1 MTAKTTVCA
10 AFAVLTGVIVSASA
24 GDYYD
29 KEATNVWFA
38 VYAGAAT
45 PSTDSKW
52 TKPSD
57 ATAEVNT
64 VNDRIVIDTE
74 INDPLVYTPGGT
86 SGEIVE
92 VKAHIVVSPYS
103 ETPDAI
109 SEAQAALTTVTNETT
124 ESLGW
129 YGLVRGD
136 DGAEWVTLTGN
147 TPTAGAE
154 YDIMITLDNRA
165 EQKRIRYSVKGSGD
179 SEYTPLTSG
188 GDPWLSNP
196 QTDKTSISSVAFAG
210 AGQFGDFSADKILN
224 NSASI
229 ASFSEIPGFDFT
241 GGSITATVS
250 LASGNYSDKTATLT
264 VVDFDGGTTK
274 TISGGAIGSDGGVS
288 WDLAD
293 QITSL
298 TPGGTYSYTITVKD
312 SSENVEATATGTFTA
327 ANWGADG
334 SWFSA
339 SVVNG
344 VVDYT
349 NGAWAATTLLPEPEI
364 TNSVAWSIYGDASF
378 GITDKTPGSNAVSRV
393 DTKYLF
399 DTFMS
404 TNSLQTLDD
413 AVSAIVAA
421 TNDLGTAAW
430 YVYTSSSGAWSALAG
445 VPSPA
450 AETEYVLRAEFDF
463 KSSTK
468 RVRYQISTD
477 GTSFTPMT
485 LNGAQWIGLAVQTKD
500 TLSSVDISGKGVLT
514 SIYATVAD
522 KSVARGHTSGTLYD
536 TLWAAVAAGEED
548 IDLLTNATLA
558 PSDITARK
566 RFQIL
571 DNGFEFKYDN
581 AASTKWWMY
590 KKNDYWYL
598 MKFGGT
604 FIFQ

>member
-10 AFAVLTGVIVSASA
+10 AFAVLTGVIISASA

-29 KEATNVWFA
+29 KEATNEWFTVDA
-38 VYAGAAT
+38 SEAT

-57 ATAEVNT
+57 GDVNVDTA
-64 VNDRIVIDTE
+64 NDRIVIDTE

-109 SEAQAALTTVTNETT
+109 SGAQAALTTVTNETT

-229 ASFSEIPGFDFT
+229 ASVSEIPGFDFT

-274 TISGGAIGSDGGVS
+274 TFFSGTIGSDGGFS

-293 QITSL
+293 QITNL

-312 SSENVEATATGTFTA
+312 SNDNVEATTTGTFTA

-339 SVVNG
+339 KVVNG
-344 VVDYT
+344 ADVYT
-349 NGAWAATTLLPEPEI
+349 NGAWAATSLLPAPEI
-364 TNSVAWSIYGDASF
+364 TNSAAWSIYGDASF
-378 GITDKTPGSNAVSRV
+378 EIEDTTPGSNAVSRV

-404 TNSLQTLDD
+404 ATSLQTLAD

-421 TNDLGTAAW
+421 TNAGTAAW
-430 YVYTSSSGAWSALAG
+430 YVYPGSSGTWSALEGAA
-445 VPSPA
+445 SPA

-477 GTSFTPMT
+477 DGASFTPMT
-485 LNGAQWIGLAVQTKD
+485 LDGAQWIELAVQTKD

-522 KSVARGHTSGTLYD
+522 ASIAKDANNVLYTSLWDAIKNGTSPF
-536 TLWAAVAAGEED
+536 T
-548 IDLLTNATLA
+548 LLTNATLA